1 MQFKKLVAAG
11 TLAAIMVGSSVGFA
25 ALNTFPAPFVTS
37 SGVQSFVVVGQ
48 AAMPDD
54 VVGAVDLAARLGG
67 SVTTD
72 VAVPGASAGFSISGE
87 GKVLDTTTTHV
98 FLQDNLGKSGLRTT
112 LTKDDMPVLLARGSF
127 ADSDGTHKF
136 DQFIDVTPGST
147 NAANVRLDFDKPG
160 SSSSADPTYN
170 FGRFATSPSV
180 TEYMYK
186 VRVVFDVAV
195 NGTNAR
201 SKSLRIFGNDY
212 TVSADTTA
220 QFTGTGSEKLVLFGG
235 ANIEVLK
242 GGETVTTTV
251 GGSTYTVTLLGVES
265 DGDAVVQVGSTT
277 ETIAKSATSSNF
289 GDLKIYIKDSA
300 SLSTTDQSQNV
311 ATLLIGADK
320 VTLQNGAKVK
330 LGNNDDTV
338 DGTLVNL
345 TASSGKL
352 SQVTIYFAGTSSTN
366 DFISEGSSTYLNPVF
381 KTFGLNFASM
391 TPTVKGSSDDYMK
404 FVNSGDNDLQATMT
418 DFNGNTATIN
428 YGHKASSAAAT
439 VLSQDSSGNV
449 IHLSEGET
457 VARDEY
463 IILDAGGYTHMF
475 KVSSVN
481 LDGSS
486 SASIDLQDVFTSST
500 TKVTTGTDNQE
511 AAVIDGQT
519 YYFTNASSTTF
530 NVTWGAGANFG
541 QLGTYATI
549 YPTLKSK
556 QGALVAFANGT
567 AVPVLAN
574 GTTVQLPSGAVTI
587 SHIDEASGTNGI
599 WTLTAAN
606 REDGVSSTVT
616 NTTNAGNASTVTFSV
631 GRTSTG
637 GLLYQVAKSGGNFKI
652 TFVGT
657 SGTTAVTNQT
667 AMLVEEKD
675 DAGNQAAVVLP
686 GQTAA
691 NTAGNNL
698 AGIGSIGMTGAT
710 TSTSNTWGSNSNK
723 ASSVDL
729 WGLLAVRDTSSSS
742 QPTVELWYPDIQ
754 RMANVFVLASD
765 ATVTQTSG
773 GGSSTVKSAV
783 PVKTALGKLD
793 TEITSADRS
802 TKNLI
807 LVGGPAVNTL
817 VAELAA
823 AGKTQDVAWY
833 RSQGSGTALIDLVS
847 DAFASGKSALVV
859 AGWGAADTRAATS
872 RLQNYDAYTWTGD
885 RVVLKN
891 GVVSTTTA

>member
-235 ANIEVLK
+235 ANIQVLK

-320 VTLQNGAKVK
+320 ITLQNGAKVK
-330 LGNNDDTV
+330 KGNNDDTV

-345 TASSGKL
+345 TGSSGKL

-381 KTFGLNFASM
+381 KTLGLNFASM
-391 TPTVKGSSDDYMK
+391 TPTVKGASDDYMK

-428 YGHKASSAAAT
+428 YGHKATSAEAT

-449 IHLSEGET
+449 IHLSENET

-486 SASIDLQDVFTSST
+486 SASIDLLDVFTSTT

-519 YYFTNASSTTF
+519 YYFNNVSSSSF
-530 NVTWGAGANFG
+530 NVNWGAGSSFG
-541 QLGTYATI
+541 VPGTYWTI

-567 AVPVLAN
+567 AVPVLPNA
-574 GTTVQLPSGAVTI
+574 TTVQLPSGAVTI
-587 SHIDEASGTNGI
+587 SHGAETLAN

-606 REDGVSSTVT
+606 REDGVSSVRTANTDT
-616 NTTNAGNASTVTFSV
+616 NQSNTVTFTL
-631 GRTSTG
+631 GRTATG
-637 GLLYQVAKSGGNFKI
+637 GLRYQVTKSGTGFTL
-652 TFVGT
+652 TFVGA